1 MREREEARNRHSTL
15 IYDGSGMMGNRD
27 EGMLGG
33 GERETEVMWCLG
45 DAGEEDSDG
54 GRGGG
59 IDEGIGKE

>member
-1 MREREEARNRHSTL
+1 MNQAQNRHSTL

-45 DAGEEDSDG
+45 
-54 GRGGG
+54 GRRRGRQ
-59 IDEGIGKE
+59 

>member
-1 MREREEARNRHSTL
+1 
-15 IYDGSGMMGNRD
+15 MMGNRD

-59 IDEGIGKE
+59 MDEGIGKK